1 MDFRL
6 YIKGQECD
14 LNDTFA
20 VQLSYTAEDTESP
33 SAVITEYSKTVTLPR
48 TGNNDLIFNFIGDL
62 DRVQDNE
69 TTYFNPLE
77 RIPMLLTYKGS
88 TVLEGYAKLENISND
103 SYSVTLYSGVADFF
117 YSFSTDTDGDTFTI
131 DRLRFETDLDF
142 DITKETVNTA
152 WQRLKNPNK
161 TGTNKWDTI
170 NFAPM
175 YNGLPEDI
183 DAGKALI
190 NISGSSVFTAST
202 MTSDGNTYET
212 YQDNM
217 LALSSFSD
225 EHTEWEIG
233 DLRSYCQRPVL
244 NVKKF
249 FEAIQTTAYEKGFI
263 LNLDEGFFN
272 NLNPYYSKTWL
283 TMPMLTQLETDG
295 QTWTGR
301 CSSTYT
307 EDVKPKTEASANV
320 IFTGQLNGTEVSLP
334 DVNGKSNLNI
344 KFSLSADV
352 NYSGS
357 ELYTGFLMHNY
368 NSTQTGN
375 TSNDSYNQNN
385 NSGIVIQFIVKD
397 VDNDAIIAASPTYT
411 LSSLIDGQ
419 LKKYP
424 SYVGYGSNQ
433 EGIAGTFKNNSGRW
447 EFTGLGGN
455 TEFDAVVED
464 IPRVNNMSVSMVVY
478 SYATKLY
485 RDNEYW
491 LDTLRKG
498 EEIKTLRGHVND
510 GDLIFTSFGK
520 TGSNAHITARMMF
533 SNMGSVAD
541 YMIGFSKMFGL
552 KWLQEG
558 KTINLMT
565 RNRYYTKT
573 INDYSDDSDRSNI
586 KTEPLTHNKR
596 YYDLKNDADE
606 TYFTEKYKRD
616 WGAEYGRQRVDTGY
630 KFDSDVEE
638 FFKDL
643 AYKGGVYGK
652 MKSNY
657 YRHIKGKNWNG
668 MSNREWIPS
677 PILDKITYSLVKN
690 GNDPDDTKDIEVGMD
705 VIKYINYS
713 PTARYDCNDRMCF
726 ADSSDG
732 AVDGDSVLLFYN
744 GYKEQK
750 DANGFP
756 IDYMLTDDLE
766 AMFALNGDNATWLI
780 TSTEFD
786 TTGKR
791 IAYKYDALPDFGRYY
806 TDGTNSIV
814 LSMDMGEPK
823 ELYCDLAS
831 NPNTTIYSRFW
842 KRYLID
848 QMNVDARKINVPLLY
863 RAGMDAQTLRDFIKI
878 DNQVYMLNSADY
890 NVGTT
895 GLTDSELIKINDVYN
910 YTQGQTLIYPE
921 ATLTVSP
928 TSANV
933 AFEGGLLRFDVVFSN
948 LTDIYIKTD
957 SPWLSGYMNGDIFM
971 VNVETN
977 KEAERNGH
985 IWLVG
990 RDYGGNDIVSDAIGI
1005 VQEKFIYLDPV
1016 LTITPTTG
1024 KIDRN
1029 GGEMTFNVQAENVNN
1044 VRFAS
1049 NSEWITGSIVGNLLK
1064 INVAVNSG
1072 EERNGNI
1079 WLEAID
1085 LRGDNVKSNEVAI
1098 TQEKYVKQGS
1108 NVLMFTTTDGN
1119 TWSITQIS
1127 AYTADNRLIEPIEK
1141 TSTGWTYGEDVAYIR
1156 SHDEYKPSE
1165 NFKNLKTYTGFK
1177 DRVKYNECFG
1187 LFLNDG
1193 YCTSINTANFDVSE
1207 CVNMRNMFLNCTGL
1221 TSLDVSNWNT
1231 SQVTNMAFMFTNC
1244 RSLITL
1250 NVSNFDTSKVTD
1262 MSWMFN
1268 YCSGLTSLDVSKFNT
1283 LKVTDMVA
1291 MFAYCKGLTSLDLSH
1306 FNTSKVTNMIGMFEG
1321 CSGLITLDLS
1331 NWNTS
1336 QVTGMVQMFSD
1347 CSGLTS
1353 LNVSHFDTSN
1363 VIDMGYMFENCSG
1376 LTSLDVSQW
1385 NTSKVTNMESMF
1397 RNCKSLASLDVSNWN
1412 TSQVMDTN
1420 SMFSGCTSL
1429 TSLDVSNFDTSKVTD
1444 ISDMFSG
1451 CKGLTSLDV
1460 SNFNTSQVTDMA
1472 GMFSYCRLLTSLDV
1486 SNFNTSK
1493 VTRMNYM
1500 FRDCKGLTSLD
1511 VSNFNTSQVT
1521 DMAGMFSGCK
1531 GLTSIDVSN
1540 FNTSKVGRMSSVFWS
1555 CSGLTS
1561 LDVSNWDTSKAE
1573 NMGSMFANCKGLT
1586 SLDLSNFDTS
1596 KVNNMGYMFSGCT
1609 SLTSL
1614 DLSNWDTTKLP
1625 ADKVVNMISMFN
1637 GCTALKTIT
1646 MKNCNQATIDKIK
1659 SALQDAGILNN
1670 VTIITA

>member
-48 TGNNDLIFNFIGDL
+48 TGKNDLIFNFIGDL

-69 TTYFNPLE
+69 TYYFNPLE

-212 YQDNM
+212 YQGNM
-217 LALSSFSD
+217 LALSSFSG
-225 EHTEWEIG
+225 EHTEFEIG

-249 FEAIQTTAYEKGFI
+249 FEAVQTTAYEKGFI

-272 NLNPYYSKTWL
+272 DLNPYYSKTWL

-397 VDNDAIIAASPTYT
+397 VDNDSIIAASPTYT

-433 EGIAGTFKNNSGRW
+433 ESIAGTFKNNSGRW
-447 EFTGLGGN
+447 DFTGIGGN

-464 IPRVNNMSVSMVVY
+464 VPRVNNMSVSMVVY
-478 SYATKLY
+478 SYADKLY
-485 RDNEYW
+485 RDKEYW
-491 LDTLRKG
+491 LDNLRKG

-668 MSNREWIPS
+668 TTNREWIPS

-791 IAYKYDALPDFGRYY
+791 IAYKYNALPDFGRYY

-831 NPNTTIYSRFW
+831 NPNSTIYSRFW

-921 ATLTVSP
+921 AILTVSP

-933 AFEGGLLRFDVVFSN
+933 TFEGGLLRFNVVFSN

-957 SPWLSGYMNGDIFM
+957 SPWLSGYMNGDSFL

-990 RDYGGNDIVSDAIGI
+990 RDYGGFDVVSDAIGI
-1005 VQEKFIYLDPV
+1005 VQEKFIYPDPI

-1024 KIDRN
+1024 TIDRN
-1029 GGEMTFNVQAENVNN
+1029 GGEMTFNVQTENVND
-1044 VRFAS
+1044 VRFVS

-1072 EERNGNI
+1072 DERSGNI

-1085 LRGDNVKSNEVAI
+1085 LGDNEVKSNEVAI
-1098 TQEKYVKQGS
+1098 TQEKYVEVKS
-1108 NVLMFTTTDGN
+1108 VLKYTTTDSSAWDSN
-1119 TWSITQIS
+1119 IK
-1127 AYTADNRLIEPIEK
+1127 AYTTNDRFIEPL
-1141 TSTGWTYGEDVAYIR
+1141 TQDATGWTYDNEVRYVKA
-1156 SHDEYKPSE
+1156 DESYFPQKH
-1165 NFKNLKTYTGFK
+1165 NLLTFNGFGNK
-1177 DRVKYNECFG
+1177 VKYKDCSKI
-1187 LFLNDG
+1187 FLG
-1193 YCTSINTANFDVSE
+1193 ERHCTSINTTNIDVSE
-1207 CVNMRNMFLNCTGL
+1207 CTNMRYVFSDCNGLTSLDVSNWDTSKVITMNNMFSGCIGLTSLDVSHFDTSKVTDMSLMFAGCNGLTSLDVSHFDTSQVVNMSGMFYNCSNLTSLDVSNFNTSRVTDMSLMFTDCSSLTSLDVSSFNTVKVTEMVGMFSDCSGL

-1231 SQVTNMAFMFTNC
+1231 SQVTDMHNMF
-1244 RSLITL
+1244 
-1250 NVSNFDTSKVTD
+1250 
-1262 MSWMFN
+1262 
-1268 YCSGLTSLDVSKFNT
+1268 Y
-1283 LKVTDMVA
+1283 
-1291 MFAYCKGLTSLDLSH
+1291 
-1306 FNTSKVTNMIGMFEG
+1306 G
-1321 CSGLITLDLS
+1321 CSGLA
-1331 NWNTS
+1331 
-1336 QVTGMVQMFSD
+1336 F
-1347 CSGLTS
+1347 
-1353 LNVSHFDTSN
+1353 
-1363 VIDMGYMFENCSG
+1363 
-1376 LTSLDVSQW
+1376 
-1385 NTSKVTNMESMF
+1385 
-1397 RNCKSLASLDVSNWN
+1397 
-1412 TSQVMDTN
+1412 
-1420 SMFSGCTSL
+1420 
-1429 TSLDVSNFDTSKVTD
+1429 
-1444 ISDMFSG
+1444 
-1451 CKGLTSLDV
+1451 
-1460 SNFNTSQVTDMA
+1460 
-1472 GMFSYCRLLTSLDV
+1472 
-1486 SNFNTSK
+1486 
-1493 VTRMNYM
+1493 
-1500 FRDCKGLTSLD
+1500 
-1511 VSNFNTSQVT
+1511 
-1521 DMAGMFSGCK
+1521 
-1531 GLTSIDVSN
+1531 
-1540 FNTSKVGRMSSVFWS
+1540 
-1555 CSGLTS
+1555 
-1561 LDVSNWDTSKAE
+1561 
-1573 NMGSMFANCKGLT
+1573 
-1586 SLDLSNFDTS
+1586 LDLSNFDTS
-1596 KVNNMGYMFSGCT
+1596 KVTVMRYMFYECSD
-1609 SLTSL
+1609 LTSL
-1614 DLSNWDTTKLP
+1614 DLSNWNMDN
-1625 ADKVVNMISMFN
+1625 VNNTSYMFR
-1637 GCTALKTIT
+1637 GCYILRTIT
-1646 MKNCNQATIDKIK
+1646 MKNCNQTTIDKIK
-1659 SALQDAGILNN
+1659 SALTEAGILNN

>member
-1 MDFRL
+1 M
-6 YIKGQECD
+6 
-14 LNDTFA
+14 
-20 VQLSYTAEDTESP
+20 
-33 SAVITEYSKTVTLPR
+33 PR

-69 TTYFNPLE
+69 TYYFNPLE

-212 YQDNM
+212 YQNNM
-217 LALSSFSD
+217 LALSSFSG

-244 NVKKF
+244 NMKKF
-249 FEAIQTTAYEKGFI
+249 FEAVQTTAYEKGFI

-272 NLNPYYSKTWL
+272 SLNPYYSKTWL

-368 NSTQTGN
+368 NSNQTGN

-397 VDNDAIIAASPTYT
+397 VDNDSIIAASPTYT

-419 LKKYP
+419 VKKYP

-433 EGIAGTFKNNSGRW
+433 ESIAGTFKNNSGRW
-447 EFTGLGGN
+447 DFTGIGGN

-464 IPRVNNMSVSMVVY
+464 VPRVNNMSVSMVVY
-478 SYATKLY
+478 SYAVKLY

-491 LDTLRKG
+491 LDNLRKG

-565 RNRYYTKT
+565 RNRYYTKA

-831 NPNTTIYSRFW
+831 NPNSTIYSRFW

-848 QMNVDARKINVPLLY
+848 QMNVDARKINIPLLY

-878 DNQVYMLNSADY
+878 DNQVYMLNSANY

-921 ATLTVSP
+921 AILTVSP

-933 AFEGGLLRFDVVFSN
+933 TFEGGLLRFNVVFSN

-957 SPWLSGYMNGDIFM
+957 SPWLSGYMNGDNFM
-971 VNVETN
+971 VNVETH
-977 KEAERNGH
+977 KKAERNGH

-990 RDYGGNDIVSDAIGI
+990 RDYGGFDVVSDAIGI
-1005 VQEKFIYLDPV
+1005 VQEKFIYSDPV
-1016 LTITPTTG
+1016 LTINPTTG
-1024 KIDRN
+1024 TIDRN
-1029 GGEMTFNVQAENVNN
+1029 GGEMTFNVQTENVND
-1044 VRFAS
+1044 VRFVS
-1049 NSEWITGSIVGNLLK
+1049 NSEWITGTVEGNLLK

-1072 EERNGNI
+1072 DERSGNI

-1085 LRGDNVKSNEVAI
+1085 LGDNEVKSNEVAI
-1098 TQEKYVKQGS
+1098 TQEKYVEVKS
-1108 NVLMFTTTDGN
+1108 VLKYTTTDSSAWDSN
-1119 TWSITQIS
+1119 IK
-1127 AYTADNRLIEPIEK
+1127 AYTTNDRFIEPL
-1141 TSTGWTYGEDVAYIR
+1141 TQDATGWTYDNEVRYVKA
-1156 SHDEYKPSE
+1156 DESYFPQKH
-1165 NFKNLKTYTGFK
+1165 NLLTFNGFGNK
-1177 DRVKYNECFG
+1177 VKYKDCSKI
-1187 LFLNDG
+1187 FLG
-1193 YCTSINTANFDVSE
+1193 ERHCTSINTTNIDVSE
-1207 CVNMRNMFLNCTGL
+1207 CTNMRYVFSDCNGL
-1221 TSLDVSNWNT
+1221 TSLDVSNWDT
-1231 SQVTNMAFMFTNC
+1231 SKVITMNSMFSGCIGLT
-1244 RSLITL
+1244 SLD
-1250 NVSNFDTSKVTD
+1250 VSHFDTSKVTD
-1262 MSWMFN
+1262 MS
-1268 YCSGLTSLDVSKFNT
+1268 L
-1283 LKVTDMVA
+1283 
-1291 MFAYCKGLTSLDLSH
+1291 MFA
-1306 FNTSKVTNMIGMFEG
+1306 G
-1321 CSGLITLDLS
+1321 C
-1331 NWNTS
+1331 N
-1336 QVTGMVQMFSD
+1336 
-1347 CSGLTS
+1347 GLTS
-1353 LNVSHFDTSN
+1353 LNVSHFDTSQVVN
-1363 VIDMGYMFENCSG
+1363 MSGMFYNCS
-1376 LTSLDVSQW
+1376 
-1385 NTSKVTNMESMF
+1385 N
-1397 RNCKSLASLDVSNWN
+1397 
-1412 TSQVMDTN
+1412 
-1420 SMFSGCTSL
+1420 L
-1429 TSLDVSNFDTSKVTD
+1429 TSLDVSNFNTSRVTDMSLMFTDCSSLTSLDVSSFNTVKVTEMVG
-1444 ISDMFSG
+1444 MFSD
-1451 CKGLTSLDV
+1451 CSGLTSLDV
-1460 SNFNTSQVTDMA
+1460 SNFNTSQVTDMHN
-1472 GMFSYCRLLTSLDV
+1472 MFY
-1486 SNFNTSK
+1486 
-1493 VTRMNYM
+1493 
-1500 FRDCKGLTSLD
+1500 G
-1511 VSNFNTSQVT
+1511 
-1521 DMAGMFSGCK
+1521 
-1531 GLTSIDVSN
+1531 
-1540 FNTSKVGRMSSVFWS
+1540 
-1555 CSGLTS
+1555 CSGL
-1561 LDVSNWDTSKAE
+1561 A
-1573 NMGSMFANCKGLT
+1573 F
-1586 SLDLSNFDTS
+1586 LDLSNFDTS
-1596 KVNNMGYMFSGCT
+1596 KVTDMRYMFYECSG
-1609 SLTSL
+1609 LTSL
-1614 DLSNWDTTKLP
+1614 DLSNWNMDN
-1625 ADKVVNMISMFN
+1625 VNNTSYMFR
-1637 GCTALKTIT
+1637 GCYILRTIT

-1659 SALQDAGILNN
+1659 SALTEAGILNN
-1670 VTIITA
+1670 VTILTA

>member
-33 SAVITEYSKTVTLPR
+33 SSVITEYSKTITLPR
-48 TGNNDLIFNFIGDL
+48 TGNNDFIFNFIGDL

-69 TTYFNPLE
+69 ATYFNPLE

-88 TVLEGYAKLENISND
+88 TVLEGYAKLESISND

-131 DRLRFETDLDF
+131 DRLRFESDLDF

-161 TGTNKWDTI
+161 TGTNKWDTV

-175 YNGLPEDI
+175 YNGLPEDM

-202 MTSDGNTYET
+202 MTSDGNTYKT

-249 FEAIQTTAYEKGFI
+249 FEAVQTTAYEKGFI
-263 LNLDEGFFN
+263 FKLDEGFFN

-307 EDVKPKTEASANV
+307 EDVKPKTEATANV
-320 IFTGQLNGTEVSLP
+320 IFTGELNGTEVSLP
-334 DVNGKSNLNI
+334 DVNGKSNLNV

-352 NYSGS
+352 DYSGS

-368 NSTQTGN
+368 NSTQTGQ
-375 TSNDSYNQNN
+375 TFDDSYKQNN

-397 VDNDAIIAASPTYT
+397 VDNDAIIAASPAYT

-447 EFTGLGGN
+447 EFTGIGGN
-455 TEFDAVVED
+455 TEFEGVVED
-464 IPRVNNMSVSMVVY
+464 IPRVNTMSVSMVVY

-491 LDTLRKG
+491 LDSLRKG

-533 SNMGSVAD
+533 STMGSVAD
-541 YMIGFSKMFGL
+541 YLIGFSKMFGL

-573 INDYSDDSDRSNI
+573 INDYSDDSDRSSI

-630 KFDSDVEE
+630 RFDSDVEE

-668 MSNREWIPS
+668 TTDREWIPS

-705 VIKYINYS
+705 VIKYINFS

-726 ADSSDG
+726 TDSSDG

-791 IAYKYDALPDFGRYY
+791 IAYRYDELPDFGRYY

-814 LSMDMGEPK
+814 LSLDMGEPK

-831 NPNTTIYSRFW
+831 NPNSTIYSRFW
-842 KRYLID
+842 KRYLTD

-863 RAGMDAQTLRDFIKI
+863 RTGMDAQTLRDFVRI
-878 DNQVYMLNSADY
+878 DNQIYMLNSADY

-921 ATLTVSP
+921 AALTVSP
-928 TSANV
+928 TSAIV
-933 AFEGGLLRFDVVFSN
+933 SFEGGLLRFDVVFSN
-948 LTDIYIKTD
+948 LADIYVKTD
-957 SPWLSGYMNGDIFM
+957 SPWLSGYMNGDSFM

-977 KEAERNGH
+977 KKAERNGH

-990 RDYGGNDIVSDAIGI
+990 RDYGGFDVVSDAVSI
-1005 VQEKFIYLDPV
+1005 VQEKFIYPDPV

-1029 GGEMTFNVQAENVNN
+1029 GGEMTFDVQTENVND

-1049 NSEWITGSIVGNLLK
+1049 NSEWLTGTVEGNLLK
-1064 INVAVNSG
+1064 INVAANAG
-1072 EERNGNI
+1072 DERSGNI

-1085 LRGDNVKSNEVAI
+1085 LGDNEVKSNEVVI
-1098 TQEKYVKQGS
+1098 TQGGYETVM
-1108 NVLMFTTTDGN
+1108 MFTIVSGD
-1119 TWSITQIS
+1119 TWNKSTIS
-1127 AYTADNRLIEPIEK
+1127 AYTADDRLIEPIEK
-1141 TSTGWTYGEDVAYIR
+1141 TATGWTFDGKVVYVRNQGNNR
-1156 SHDEYKPSE
+1156 
-1165 NFKNLKTYTGFK
+1165 NTNLKTYSGFEDKIKYK
-1177 DRVKYNECFG
+1177 DCSYMFYRERACI
-1187 LFLNDG
+1187 
-1193 YCTSINTANFDVSE
+1193 SINTENIDVSE
-1207 CVNMRNMFLNCTGL
+1207 CVSMIYMFYGCNGLTFLDLSKWNTSQVTNMRSMFMECSGLTSLDVSNFDTSQVTDMINMFYGCSGLTSLNLSNWDTSKVVNMKSMFYGCSGLTSLDVSHFNTSQVTDMNGIFWHCNSLTSLDVSNFDTSQVTNMRAMFDDCGRL

-1231 SQVTNMAFMFTNC
+1231 SQATNMNQMFSSCVGLTSLDLSKWNTSQVTNMRAMFAGCSGLT
-1244 RSLITL
+1244 SLNL
-1250 NVSNFDTSKVTD
+1250 SNWDTSKVTD
-1262 MSWMFN
+1262 MGGMF
-1268 YCSGLTSLDVSKFNT
+1268 SE
-1283 LKVTDMVA
+1283 
-1291 MFAYCKGLTSLDLSH
+1291 CKGLASLDLSD
-1306 FNTSKVTNMIGMFEG
+1306 FNTT
-1321 CSGLITLDLS
+1321 
-1331 NWNTS
+1331 
-1336 QVTGMVQMFSD
+1336 QVVIMSQMF
-1347 CSGLTS
+1347 
-1353 LNVSHFDTSN
+1353 
-1363 VIDMGYMFENCSG
+1363 Y
-1376 LTSLDVSQW
+1376 
-1385 NTSKVTNMESMF
+1385 
-1397 RNCKSLASLDVSNWN
+1397 
-1412 TSQVMDTN
+1412 
-1420 SMFSGCTSL
+1420 GC
-1429 TSLDVSNFDTSKVTD
+1429 
-1444 ISDMFSG
+1444 G
-1451 CKGLTSLDV
+1451 
-1460 SNFNTSQVTDMA
+1460 
-1472 GMFSYCRLLTSLDV
+1472 
-1486 SNFNTSK
+1486 
-1493 VTRMNYM
+1493 
-1500 FRDCKGLTSLD
+1500 
-1511 VSNFNTSQVT
+1511 
-1521 DMAGMFSGCK
+1521 
-1531 GLTSIDVSN
+1531 
-1540 FNTSKVGRMSSVFWS
+1540 
-1555 CSGLTS
+1555 
-1561 LDVSNWDTSKAE
+1561 
-1573 NMGSMFANCKGLT
+1573 GLT
-1586 SLDLSNFDTS
+1586 SLDLSNFNTTQVVD
-1596 KVNNMGYMFSGCT
+1596 MGFMFVGCGK
-1609 SLTSL
+1609 LTSL
-1614 DLSNWDTTKLP
+1614 DLSNWDTS
-1625 ADKVVNMISMFN
+1625 KVETMDSMFN
-1637 GCTALKTIT
+1637 DCASLRTIT

-1659 SALQDAGILNN
+1659 SALVSAHIRDN
-1670 VTIITA
+1670 VTIITE

>member
-69 TTYFNPLE
+69 TYYFNPLE

-88 TVLEGYAKLENISND
+88 TVLEGYAKLESISND

-161 TGTNKWDTI
+161 IGKNKWDTI

-217 LALSSFSD
+217 LALSSFSG

-249 FEAIQTTAYEKGFI
+249 FEAVQTTAYEKGFI

-272 NLNPYYSKTWL
+272 SLNPYYSKTWL

-320 IFTGQLNGTEVSLP
+320 IFTGQLNGTEISLP

-375 TSNDSYNQNN
+375 TFDDSYNQNN

-433 EGIAGTFKNNSGRW
+433 ESIAGTFKNNSGRW

-455 TEFDAVVED
+455 TEFDSVVED

-491 LDTLRKG
+491 LDTLRNG

-643 AYKGGVYGK
+643 VYKGGVYGK

-814 LSMDMGEPK
+814 LSLDMGEPK
-823 ELYCDLAS
+823 ELYCDLGS
-831 NPNTTIYSRFW
+831 NPNSTIYSRFW

-848 QMNVDARKINVPLLY
+848 QMNVDARKIKVPLLY

-895 GLTDSELIKINDVYN
+895 GLTDSELIKINDIYN

-921 ATLTVSP
+921 AILTVSP

-957 SPWLSGYMNGDIFM
+957 SPWLSGYMNGDSFM

-977 KEAERNGH
+977 KKAERNGH

-990 RDYGGNDIVSDAIGI
+990 RDYGGFDVVSDAIGI

-1029 GGEMTFNVQAENVNN
+1029 GGEMAFNVQAENVNN
-1044 VRFAS
+1044 VRFVS

-1072 EERNGNI
+1072 DERSGNI

-1108 NVLMFTTTDGN
+1108 DVLMFTTTDGN
-1119 TWSITQIS
+1119 TWNITQIS
-1127 AYTADNRLIEPIEK
+1127 AYTADNRLIEPTEK

-1156 SHDEYKPSE
+1156 SHDEHAPSE
-1165 NFKNLKTYTGFK
+1165 YIFKNLKTYTGFK
-1177 DRVKYNECFG
+1177 DRVKYNECLG

-1207 CVNMRNMFLNCTGL
+1207 CVNMRNMFVNCSGL

-1231 SQVTNMAFMFTNC
+1231 SQVTDMAGMFTNC
-1244 RSLITL
+1244 RSLTTL
-1250 NVSNFDTSKVTD
+1250 NVSNFDTSKVTNMDD
-1262 MSWMFN
+1262 MFGGCMGLTSLDVSHFDTSKVTDMNWMFVD
-1268 YCSGLTSLDVSKFNT
+1268 CSGLTSLDVSKFNT
-1283 LKVTDMVA
+1283 
-1291 MFAYCKGLTSLDLSH
+1291 
-1306 FNTSKVTNMIGMFEG
+1306 
-1321 CSGLITLDLS
+1321 
-1331 NWNTS
+1331 S
-1336 QVTGMVQMFSD
+1336 QVTF
-1347 CSGLTS
+1347 
-1353 LNVSHFDTSN
+1353 
-1363 VIDMGYMFENCSG
+1363 MGGMFENCSG
-1376 LTSLDVSQW
+1376 LTSLDVSNW
-1385 NTSKVTNMESMF
+1385 NTSKVE
-1397 RNCKSLASLDVSNWN
+1397 
-1412 TSQVMDTN
+1412 VMYQ
-1420 SMFSGCTSL
+1420 MFSGCTSL
-1429 TSLDVSNFDTSKVTD
+1429 TSLDVSHFDTSKV
-1444 ISDMFSG
+1444 IYMNYMFNG
-1451 CKGLTSLDV
+1451 CSGLTSLDV
-1460 SNFNTSQVTDMA
+1460 SNFNTSQVTDMIS
-1472 GMFSYCRLLTSLDV
+1472 MFNGCSGLTSLDV
-1486 SNFNTSK
+1486 SKFDTSQ
-1493 VTRMNYM
+1493 VRDMSSM
-1500 FRDCKGLTSLD
+1500 FQGCKSLTSLD

-1521 DMAGMFSGCK
+1521 DMIDMFSGCRSLTSLDVSNFNTSKVTKMNYMFRNCYGLTSLNVSNWNTSQVTDMWGMFSGCRS
-1531 GLTSIDVSN
+1531 LTSLDVSN
-1540 FNTSKVGRMSSVFWS
+1540 FNTSKVGRMSSIFWS

>member
-48 TGNNDLIFNFIGDL
+48 TGKNDLIFNFIGDL

-212 YQDNM
+212 YQGNM

-272 NLNPYYSKTWL
+272 GLNPYYSKTWL

-368 NSTQTGN
+368 NSNQTGN

-433 EGIAGTFKNNSGRW
+433 ESIAGTFKNNSGRW
-447 EFTGLGGN
+447 DFTGIGGN

-464 IPRVNNMSVSMVVY
+464 VPRVNNMSVSMVVY

-491 LDTLRKG
+491 LDNLRKG

-668 MSNREWIPS
+668 TTNREWIPS

-863 RAGMDAQTLRDFIKI
+863 RAGMDAQTLRDFVRI
-878 DNQVYMLNSADY
+878 DNQIYMLNSADY

-921 ATLTVSP
+921 AILTVSP

-933 AFEGGLLRFDVVFSN
+933 TFEGGLLRFDVVFSN

-957 SPWLSGYMNGDIFM
+957 SPWLSGYMNGDSFM

-990 RDYGGNDIVSDAIGI
+990 SDYGGFDVVSDAIGI
-1005 VQEKFIYLDPV
+1005 VQEKYIYPDPV

-1024 KIDRN
+1024 TIDHNGGKMTFNVQTENVNDVRFVSNSDWITGSIVGNLLKINVAVNSGDERNGNIWLEAIDLGDNDIVSDAVSIVQEKFAYPDPVLTITPIIGKIGYN
-1029 GGEMTFNVQAENVNN
+1029 GGEMTFNVQAENVND
-1044 VRFAS
+1044 VRFVS

-1064 INVAVNSG
+1064 INVAKNDG
-1072 EERNGNI
+1072 KQRIGNI
-1079 WLEAID
+1079 WLTAIG
-1085 LRGDNVKSNEVAI
+1085 LNGNTVNSNEVAI
-1098 TQEKYVKQGS
+1098 TQEDYETATSKK
-1108 NVLMFTTTDGN
+1108 VLRFTTIDGE
-1119 TWSITQIS
+1119 TWNDQGIL
-1127 AYTADNRLIEPIEK
+1127 AFTADNSPLQPIEK
-1141 TSTGWTYGEDVAYIR
+1141 TSTGWTYGEDVEYIDSNNNNVSSNLLTYEGFDSSEIKYR
-1156 SHDEYKPSE
+1156 NLARYFYNNSKCNKISTAKMNVSQCSSMFRTFYKCYRLTSLDLS
-1165 NFKNLKTYTGFK
+1165 NWDTSKVTNMYGIFYDCTG
-1177 DRVKYNECFG
+1177 
-1187 LFLNDG
+1187 L
-1193 YCTSINTANFDVSE
+1193 TSLDVSNFNTSQ
-1207 CVNMRNMFLNCTGL
+1207 VTAMSDMFYGCKSL

-1231 SQVTNMAFMFTNC
+1231 SKAENME
-1244 RSLITL
+1244 
-1250 NVSNFDTSKVTD
+1250 
-1262 MSWMFN
+1262 
-1268 YCSGLTSLDVSKFNT
+1268 
-1283 LKVTDMVA
+1283 
-1291 MFAYCKGLTSLDLSH
+1291 
-1306 FNTSKVTNMIGMFEG
+1306 GMFYG
-1321 CSGLITLDLS
+1321 
-1331 NWNTS
+1331 
-1336 QVTGMVQMFSD
+1336 
-1347 CSGLTS
+1347 
-1353 LNVSHFDTSN
+1353 
-1363 VIDMGYMFENCSG
+1363 CSG

-1385 NTSKVTNMESMF
+1385 NTSKVTNM
-1397 RNCKSLASLDVSNWN
+1397 
-1412 TSQVMDTN
+1412 N
-1420 SMFSGCTSL
+1420 SMFSNCRS
-1429 TSLDVSNFDTSKVTD
+1429 
-1444 ISDMFSG
+1444 
-1451 CKGLTSLDV
+1451 LTSLDV
-1460 SNFNTSQVTDMA
+1460 SNFNTSQVTAMTS
-1472 GMFSYCRLLTSLDV
+1472 MFYGCT
-1486 SNFNTSK
+1486 
-1493 VTRMNYM
+1493 
-1500 FRDCKGLTSLD
+1500 GLTSLD
-1511 VSNFNTSQVT
+1511 VSHFNTSQVIK
-1521 DMAGMFSGCK
+1521 MGSMFSECRS
-1531 GLTSIDVSN
+1531 LTSLNVSN
-1540 FNTSKVGRMSSVFWS
+1540 FDTSRVNRMDSMFYD
-1555 CSGLTS
+1555 CTGLTS
-1561 LDVSNWDTSKAE
+1561 LDVSKWDTSKVE
-1573 NMGSMFANCKGLT
+1573 SMSGMFDYCSSLT
-1586 SLDLSNFDTS
+1586 SLDVS
-1596 KVNNMGYMFSGCT
+1596 KWNTTHVLDMSYMFRRCT

-1614 DLSNWDTTKLP
+1614 DLSNWYKRGASD
-1625 ADKVVNMISMFN
+1625 SMSGMFS
-1637 GCTALKTIT
+1637 GCINLVSLDLSNWDIGNTIIAMQGMFLDCTSLRTIT
-1646 MKNCNQATIDKIK
+1646 MKNCNQTAINAIK
-1659 SALQDAGILNN
+1659 SALTEAGILNN
-1670 VTIITA
+1670 VTIITE